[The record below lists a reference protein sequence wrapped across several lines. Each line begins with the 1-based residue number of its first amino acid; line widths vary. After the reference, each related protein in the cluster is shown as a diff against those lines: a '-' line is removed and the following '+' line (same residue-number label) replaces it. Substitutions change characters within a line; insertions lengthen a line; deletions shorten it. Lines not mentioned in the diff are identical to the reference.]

1 MILSKLPK
9 TDPTIKLE
17 PTMKL
22 MGNFTVSYDIK
33 FTLLVLE
40 LFCIRIINKNNEQE
54 LNINIRNNFLNWNN
68 IQ

>member
-1 MILSKLPK
+1 MILRKLPK

-22 MGNFTVSYDIK
+22 IGNFTVSYDIK